1 MRTCMDEGIGMGERR
16 WVVIGFTFSCVGE
29 EGEEGGGGM
38 LGGGSWEWTDCA
50 VGVVEDFSSD
60 DRVDDS
66 SEAVDGGVVDDVES
80 AAAAASSSGSLG
92 SGNVSSPNSLT
103 SFNAAFLYIYNVPHQ
118 PLFLFLHPKEKR
130 TLSICFF
137 KFLTPLSRQ

>member
-16 WVVIGFTFSCVGE
+16 WVVIGFTCSCVEE
-29 EGEEGGGGM
+29 EGEEGGM
-38 LGGGSWEWTDCA
+38 LGRGSWEGTDCVA
-50 VGVVEDFSSD
+50 VVVEDFLSD
-60 DRVDDS
+60 DGVDGS
-66 SEAVDGGVVDDVES
+66 SEAVDVVDDVES
-80 AAAAASSSGSLG
+80 AAVAASSSGSVS

-103 SFNAAFLYIYNVPHQ
+103 NFNAAFLYIYNVPHQ
-118 PLFLFLHPKEKR
+118 PLFLLLHPKEKR

>member
-1 MRTCMDEGIGMGERR
+1 MRTCMDEGIGIGERR

-38 LGGGSWEWTDCA
+38 LGGGSWEGTDC
-50 VGVVEDFSSD
+50 VVEVVEDFLSD
-60 DRVDDS
+60 DCVYDS
-66 SEAVDGGVVDDVES
+66 SEAVDCEVEVDVES
-80 AAAAASSSGSLG
+80 AAVAASGSGSFG
-92 SGNVSSPNSLT
+92 SGNVSSPNALT
-103 SFNAAFLYIYNVPHQ
+103 NFNAAFLYIYNVPHQ
-118 PLFLFLHPKEKR
+118 RRFLLPCLKAKR

>member
-1 MRTCMDEGIGMGERR
+1 MDEGIGMGERR
-16 WVVIGFTFSCVGE
+16 WVVIGFTFSCVEE

-38 LGGGSWEWTDCA
+38 LGGGSCEGTDC
-50 VGVVEDFSSD
+50 VVEVVVEDFLSD
-60 DRVDDS
+60 DCVDDS
-66 SEAVDGGVVDDVES
+66 SEAVDAEVEVEDDVES
-80 AAAAASSSGSLG
+80 AAVVASSSGSFG

-103 SFNAAFLYIYNVPHQ
+103 NFNAAFLYIYNVPHQ
-118 PLFLFLHPKEKR
+118 PLLLFPHIKEKR

>member
-1 MRTCMDEGIGMGERR
+1 MDEGIGMGERR
-16 WVVIGFTFSCVGE
+16 WVVIGFTCSCVGE

-38 LGGGSWEWTDCA
+38 LGGGSWEGTDC
-50 VGVVEDFSSD
+50 VVEVVVEDFLSD
-60 DRVDDS
+60 DCVYDS
-66 SEAVDGGVVDDVES
+66 SEAVDCEVEVDVES
-80 AAAAASSSGSLG
+80 AAAAASSSGSFG

-103 SFNAAFLYIYNVPHQ
+103 NFNAAFLYIYDVPPQ
-118 PLFLFLHPKEKR
+118 PLFPFPHIKEKR

>member
-1 MRTCMDEGIGMGERR
+1 MDVGIGMGERR
-16 WVVIGFTFSCVGE
+16 WVVIGFTCSCVGE

-38 LGGGSWEWTDCA
+38 LGGGSWEGTDC
-50 VGVVEDFSSD
+50 VVEVVVEDFLSD
-60 DRVDDS
+60 DCVYDS
-66 SEAVDGGVVDDVES
+66 SEAVDDEVVDDVGS
-80 AAAAASSSGSLG
+80 AAVAASSSGSFG
-92 SGNVSSPNSLT
+92 SGNISSPNSLT

-118 PLFLFLHPKEKR
+118 PLLLFPHIKEKR

>member
-1 MRTCMDEGIGMGERR
+1 MGERR
-16 WVVIGFTFSCVGE
+16 WDVIGFTFSSVEE

-38 LGGGSWEWTDCA
+38 LGGGSCEGTDC
-50 VGVVEDFSSD
+50 VVEVVVEVFLSD
-60 DRVDDS
+60 DCVDDS
-66 SEAVDGGVVDDVES
+66 SEAVDCEGEVDVES

-118 PLFLFLHPKEKR
+118 PLFPLLRLKAKR